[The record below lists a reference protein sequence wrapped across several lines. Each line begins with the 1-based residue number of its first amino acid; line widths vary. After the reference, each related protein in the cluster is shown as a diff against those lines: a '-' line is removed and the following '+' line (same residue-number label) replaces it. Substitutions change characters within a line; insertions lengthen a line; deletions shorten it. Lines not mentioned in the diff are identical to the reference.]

1 MLHRVMGSLGP
12 PLLRKVF
19 YGCLKLTD
27 KYGWIFSAT
36 VSPAW
41 SLPWARLGAP
51 RRRCGDRVLR
61 PRVFGVT
68 AAHFGTHGGI
78 AAAPKTRQV
87 ARRLHR
93 PVRRRNELDQQ
104 RHFAGGDRRM
114 AVEAEQL
121 L

>member
-1 MLHRVMGSLGP
+1 MLHRVMGSLGT

-36 VSPAW
+36 VALAC
-41 SLPWARLGAP
+41 SLSWARLDAP
-51 RRRCGDRVLR
+51 RRRRRDRILR
-61 PRVFGVT
+61 PRVLGIKG
-68 AAHFGTHGGI
+68 AHLGAHGGI

-114 AVEAEQL
+114 AIEA
-121 L
+121 